1 MATSGRRIGLFSR
14 SGRKVSRE
22 EENSVAKTRKISRE
36 EMYGASTLYEPCSQT
51 ENVRKISQ
59 TRSAGNNQ
67 IHYASNTNINQR
79 QRKISVYSR
88 PDYFDSNRADNLMEE
103 KTIYDKEW
111 KDFLSDCEPFIL
123 GALFFLFITVSLYIV
138 FVEGESLFGKEK

>member
-1 MATSGRRIGLFSR
+1 
-14 SGRKVSRE
+14 
-22 EENSVAKTRKISRE
+22 
-36 EMYGASTLYEPCSQT
+36 
-51 ENVRKISQ
+51 
-59 TRSAGNNQ
+59 
-67 IHYASNTNINQR
+67 
-79 QRKISVYSR
+79 
-88 PDYFDSNRADNLMEE
+88 MEE